1 MSIFLNINFFRDY
14 EPPSDYKD
22 FLWAGI
28 LGFVVG
34 DAAGLPFDGMRREEL
49 ANLQNKKPELI
60 GYKQHFQP
68 PGTWSDNSALLFAT
82 MQSLYDY
89 NLILNPDALMQ
100 NYCSWMESCK
110 FTATGEHINSPA
122 SVLESCEL
130 YGRGKAATLCG
141 MNHNHT
147 DDCGNFSRVF
157 PLAFLSISEDK
168 MFSAAVMISG
178 LTDAKDQQVLLACLY
193 LAVARRLISTRMF
206 CMRRSTLGS
215 WTTHLSSKFSGK
227 MLDAI
232 CEVNRM
238 VLVRQIP
245 FYLTPP
251 RVSYF

>member
-1 MSIFLNINFFRDY
+1 
-14 EPPSDYKD
+14 
-22 FLWAGI
+22 
-28 LGFVVG
+28 
-34 DAAGLPFDGMRREEL
+34 
-49 ANLQNKKPELI
+49 
-60 GYKQHFQP
+60 
-68 PGTWSDNSALLFAT
+68 

-100 NYCSWMESCK
+100 NYCSWMDSCK

-193 LAVARRLISTRMF
+193 LAVARRLMLGERDKHWAVQEAIDTLGTKYLLTSLDPVLDSLKDPVKAAQHWEFDGTSA
-206 CMRRSTLGS
+206 STLIAS
-215 WTTHLSSKFSGK
+215 LAAFTSGK
-227 MLDAI
+227 NYEDTVLYAI
-232 CEVNRM
+232 KLGGNTSMSAALAGGLAGIYYGVQNVPKRWTNVLANRDW
-238 VLVRQIP
+238 VYKKIANHAIIA
-245 FYLTPP
+245 
-251 RVSYF
+251 